1 MEWIRSC
8 NLYNAKDPC
17 NVSTKFSNLSSA
29 LLDKHISVYISHLFG
44 IRFTLERE
52 KKSTYLVRH
61 NCANLSR
68 IPMNDGTVELKS
80 FKYKTALA

>member
-52 KKSTYLVRH
+52 KKVHILF
-61 NCANLSR
+61 
-68 IPMNDGTVELKS
+68 GTTVLIYPE
-80 FKYKTALA
+80 YQ